1 MPYIKGGITVIRV
14 LIADDHT
21 MFRDGLR
28 RVLADSPQIEVV
40 GEAGTGP
47 ETLSRARECRP
58 DVVLLDLEMPGRGG
72 FAVAEEL
79 KSANPDVRILVLT
92 SYRDDE
98 YAVRSLRAG
107 AVGFLTK
114 DRAAAEVVEAVRTV
128 YSGGHYLPPELAAS
142 LAFRLGRDEDRPA
155 HEALSDREFQV
166 LRMIAAGKSTSD
178 IGKELSLSVK
188 TISTYRSRIREKMS
202 LDGTAAIVRYAL
214 KHGLAD

>member
-1 MPYIKGGITVIRV
+1 M
-14 LIADDHT
+14 
-21 MFRDGLR
+21 
-28 RVLADSPQIEVV
+28 
-40 GEAGTGP
+40 
-47 ETLSRARECRP
+47 
-58 DVVLLDLEMPGRGG
+58 VLLDLEMPGRGG

-79 KSANPDVRILVLT
+79 KSASPDVRILVLT

-128 YSGGHYLPPELAAS
+128 YSGGRYLPPELAAS

-155 HEALSDREFQV
+155 HVVLSDREFQV
-166 LRMIAAGKSTSD
+166 LRLIAAGKSTSD
-178 IGKELSLSVK
+178 IGRELSLSVK
-188 TISTYRSRIREKMS
+188 TISTYRSRIREKMN
-202 LDGTAAIVRYAL
+202 LDSTAAIVRYAL